1 FLPPPFWKEIIV
13 FLRGSILNDDKGSI
27 VFYDLHFLSFVL
39 SAVYRDISF
48 IASPLQGILILLQIM
63 SLTHSIA
70 HLIITNMMC
79 SE

>member
-1 FLPPPFWKEIIV
+1 MTI
-13 FLRGSILNDDKGSI
+13 RGQLYFTIYI
-27 VFYDLHFLSFVL
+27 FLSFVL